1 MELLAEQKRCLD
13 CLVSSIEQLGG
24 RVDIPKLEQ
33 IAELIIQTMRGP
45 WRYFHTSEHIFEVG
59 GSVDPIEVLAALFH
73 DLVYVQVD
81 HGVSFNISSALC
93 PFVKEVRSQ
102 LVIRDETELPDDAMY
117 QLVIRDETELPDD
130 AMYQLVASVFGF
142 ISGKTLSPFGG
153 QNEFLSAVI
162 AAKSLEPFLPAS
174 TIAEI
179 TACIEATIPFRPVS
193 PSGLS
198 AIELLHERLVSA
210 NRDFNLAWSHA
221 EIVEIVKR
229 AVRLANRDVENF
241 ASRNPSNFLDNTWN
255 LMPETNHELSNVNSY
270 TVAGYRRSLQKMEGF
285 LNFLKPELV
294 FQQFMQEPD
303 DETYANLIART
314 RKNIEVAKL
323 YLGVK
328 LITIAILE
336 ALSYRLGRDIPLST
350 MMGELRAPGFKTSVL
365 EDYLPNKQ
373 IAYPL
378 ETQLEKEVLNLLAIG
393 RNQESPY
400 DIKNSPVATFII
412 KSIGFSETE
421 NFLKKAQEFFAGHI
435 SSEEFLSYC
444 APDVIE
450 TISSGVMKL
459 FDSRKKAL
467 GKVKLVHQTVS

>member
-1 MELLAEQKRCLD
+1 MELFGEQKRCLD
-13 CLVSSIEQLGG
+13 GLVTSIEQLGG
-24 RVDIPKLEQ
+24 RVELPKLEQ

-59 GSVDPIEVLAALFH
+59 GSIDPIEVLAALFH

-81 HGVSFNISSALC
+81 QGVGFNISSAIC

-102 LVIRDETELPDDAMY
+102 LVIKGETELPDDA
-117 QLVIRDETELPDD
+117 I
-130 AMYQLVASVFGF
+130 YQLVAEVFGF
-142 ISGKTLSPFGG
+142 VPGQTLSPFAG

-162 AAKSLEPFLPAS
+162 AGKCLEPFLPAS
-174 TIAEI
+174 TIAQI
-179 TACIEATIPFRPVS
+179 AACIEATIPFRGVS

-198 AIELLHERLVSA
+198 AIELLHQRLISA
-210 NRDFNLAWSHA
+210 NRDFNFGWSDA
-221 EIVEIVKR
+221 ETAEIVKR

-241 ASRNPSNFLDNTWN
+241 ASPNSSNFLDNTWN

-270 TVAGYRRSLQKMEGF
+270 TVGGYRRSLQKMEGF

-294 FQQFMQEPD
+294 FQQFMSEPD
-303 DETYANLIART
+303 DATYESTIART
-314 RKNIEVAKL
+314 RKNIAVAKL

-350 MMGELRAPGFKTSVL
+350 MMGELRVPGFTTSAL
-365 EDYLPNKQ
+365 EDYLPDRP

-378 ETQLEKEVLNLLAIG
+378 ENQLQSEVLDLLAIG
-393 RNQESPY
+393 RNKESPY
-400 DIKNSPVATFII
+400 DIKNSPVSTFII
-412 KSIGFSETE
+412 KSIGFAETD
-421 NFLKKAQEFFAGHI
+421 NYLKKAKEFFTGQM
-435 SSEEFLSYC
+435 SSEDFLSEC
-444 APDVIE
+444 DSDVVE

-459 FDSRKKAL
+459 FDSRKTAL
-467 GKVKLVHQTVS
+467 GKVKLVHKAVS

>member
-45 WRYFHTSEHIFEVG
+45 WRSFHTSEHIFEVG

-81 HGVSFNISSALC
+81 EGVSFNISSALC

-117 QLVIRDETELPDD
+117 QLV
-130 AMYQLVASVFGF
+130 ASVFGF
-142 ISGKTLSPFGG
+142 IPGKTLSPFAGK
-153 QNEFLSAVI
+153 NEFLSAVI
-162 AAKSLEPFLPAS
+162 AAKSLERFLPAS

-198 AIELLHERLVSA
+198 AIELLHQRLVSV
-210 NRDFNLAWSHA
+210 NRDFNLGWSDA
-221 EIVEIVKR
+221 QTVEIVKR
-229 AVRLANRDVENF
+229 SVRLANRDVENF
-241 ASRNPSNFLDNTWN
+241 ASPNSSNFLDNTWN
-255 LMPETNHELSNVNSY
+255 LMPETNHELSKANLY

-285 LNFLKPELV
+285 LKFLKPELV
-294 FQQFMQEPD
+294 FQQFRQEPD

-323 YLGVK
+323 YLGIK

-350 MMGELRAPGFKTSVL
+350 MMGELRTSGFKTEVL
-365 EDYLPNKQ
+365 EDYLPNRQ
-373 IAYPL
+373 SAYPL
-378 ETQLEKEVLNLLAIG
+378 ESQLQREVLDLLEIG

-400 DIKNSPVATFII
+400 DIKNSPVSTFII
-412 KSIGFSETE
+412 KSIGFAETE
-421 NFLKKAQEFFAGHI
+421 NLLKKAQDFFADHI

-444 APDVIE
+444 SPDVIE

-459 FDSRKKAL
+459 FDSRKRAL

>member
-1 MELLAEQKRCLD
+1 MELFVEQKRCLD

-81 HGVSFNISSALC
+81 QGVSFNISSALS

-102 LVIRDETELPDDAMY
+102 LVIRDETELPDD
-117 QLVIRDETELPDD
+117 P
-130 AMYQLVASVFGF
+130 MYQLVASVFGF
-142 ISGKTLSPFGG
+142 IPGKALSPFGG
-153 QNEFLSAVI
+153 QNEFLSGVI
-162 AAKSLEPFLPAS
+162 AGKSLEAFLPAS

-179 TACIEATIPFRPVS
+179 VACIEATIPFRPVS
-193 PSGLS
+193 PRGLS
-198 AIELLHERLVSA
+198 AIELLHQRLVSA
-210 NRDFNLAWSHA
+210 NRDFNLGWSDA
-221 EIVEIVKR
+221 KTIEIVKR

-241 ASRNPSNFLDNTWN
+241 ASPNSSNFLDNTWN

-270 TVAGYRRSLQKMEGF
+270 TVGGYRRSLQKMEGF

-303 DETYANLIART
+303 DETYASLIART
-314 RKNIEVAKL
+314 RKNIAVAKL
-323 YLGVK
+323 YLGIK

-350 MMGELRAPGFKTSVL
+350 MMGELRAPGFQTSVL

-373 IAYPL
+373 IVYPL
-378 ETQLEKEVLNLLAIG
+378 ESQLQREVLDLLEIG

-400 DIKNSPVATFII
+400 DIKNSPVSTFII
-412 KSIGFSETE
+412 KSIGFAETE
-421 NFLKKAQEFFAGHI
+421 NFLKRSHEFFAGHL

-444 APDVIE
+444 APDVID
-450 TISSGVMKL
+450 TITSGVMKL
-459 FDSRKKAL
+459 FDSRKRAL
-467 GKVKLVHQTVS
+467 GKVKLAHPTLS

>member
-81 HGVSFNISSALC
+81 QGVSFNISSALC

-117 QLVIRDETELPDD
+117 H
-130 AMYQLVASVFGF
+130 LVASVFGF
-142 ISGKTLSPFGG
+142 IPGKTLSPFAG

-198 AIELLHERLVSA
+198 AIELLHERLVSI
-210 NRDFNLAWSHA
+210 NRDFNFGWSNGQT
-221 EIVEIVKR
+221 VEIVKR

-241 ASRNPSNFLDNTWN
+241 ASRNSSNFLDNTWN
-255 LMPETNHELSNVNSY
+255 LMPETNHELTNVNSY

-294 FQQFMQEPD
+294 FQQFRQEPD

-350 MMGELRAPGFKTSVL
+350 MMGELRTPGFKTSVL
-365 EDYLPNKQ
+365 EDYLPNRQ
-373 IAYPL
+373 SAYPL
-378 ETQLEKEVLNLLAIG
+378 DSQLQREVLDLLEIG
-393 RNQESPY
+393 RNQESRY
-400 DIKNSPVATFII
+400 DIKNSPVSTFII
-412 KSIGFSETE
+412 KSIGFAETE
-421 NFLKKAQEFFAGHI
+421 NFLKKAQEFFADPT
-435 SSEEFLSYC
+435 SSEEFLSCC

-459 FDSRKKAL
+459 FDSRKTAL

>member
-1 MELLAEQKRCLD
+1 MELFGEQKRCLD
-13 CLVSSIEQLGG
+13 CLVASIEQLGG
-24 RVDIPKLEQ
+24 KVEIAKLEQ

-81 HGVSFNISSALC
+81 QGVGFNISSAIC

-102 LVIRDETELPDDAMY
+102 LVIKDETEIAH
-117 QLVIRDETELPDD
+117 D
-130 AMYQLVASVFGF
+130 AMYQLVAAVFGF
-142 ISGKTLSPFGG
+142 VPGKTLSPFAG

-162 AAKSLEPFLPAS
+162 AGKCLEPFLPAS

-179 TACIEATIPFRPVS
+179 TACIEATIPFRGVS
-193 PSGLS
+193 ASGLS
-198 AIELLHERLVSA
+198 AIELLHQRLVTA
-210 NRDFNLAWSHA
+210 NRDFNFGWSDSQ
-221 EIVEIVKR
+221 IIEIVKR
-229 AVRLANRDVENF
+229 SVRLANRDVENF
-241 ASRNPSNFLDNTWN
+241 ASPNSSNFLDNTWN

-270 TVAGYRRSLQKMEGF
+270 TVGGYRKSLQKMEGF

-294 FQQFMQEPD
+294 FQQFMQEPED
-303 DETYANLIART
+303 KTYTNLIAIT
-314 RKNIEVAKL
+314 RHNIAVAKL

-350 MMGELRAPGFKTSVL
+350 MMGELRVPGFKTSVL
-365 EDYLPNKQ
+365 EDYLPDIK

-378 ETQLEKEVLNLLAIG
+378 DSQLQREVLDLLEIG

-400 DIKNSPVATFII
+400 DIKNSPVSTFII
-412 KSIGFSETE
+412 KSIGFAETE
-421 NFLKKAQEFFAGHI
+421 NFLKKAKEFFAGDI
-435 SSEEFLSYC
+435 SSEEFLSDC
-444 APDVIE
+444 NPDVVE

-459 FDSRKKAL
+459 FDSRKTAL
-467 GKVKLVHQTVS
+467 GKVKLVHQVLS

>member
-1 MELLAEQKRCLD
+1 MELFGEQKRCLD
-13 CLVSSIEQLGG
+13 GLVVSIEQLGG

-81 HGVSFNISSALC
+81 QGVSFNISSALC

-102 LVIRDETELPDDAMY
+102 LVIRDETELPN
-117 QLVIRDETELPDD
+117 D

-142 ISGKTLSPFGG
+142 APSKILSPFAG

-162 AAKSLEPFLPAS
+162 AGKSLEPFLPAS
-174 TIAEI
+174 AIAEI
-179 TACIEATIPFRPVS
+179 AACIEATIPFRPVA

-198 AIELLHERLVSA
+198 AIELLHQRLVSI
-210 NRDFNLAWSHA
+210 NRDFDFGWTDAQTA
-221 EIVEIVKR
+221 EIVKR
-229 AVRLANRDVENF
+229 SVRLANRDVENF
-241 ASRNPSNFLDNTWN
+241 ASLNSSNFLDNTWN

-303 DETYANLIART
+303 DETYANMIAQT
-314 RKNIEVAKL
+314 RKNIAVAKL
-323 YLGVK
+323 YLGIK

-365 EDYLPNKQ
+365 EDYLPSRQ

-378 ETQLEKEVLNLLAIG
+378 ENQLQKEVLDLLAIG

-421 NFLKKAQEFFAGHI
+421 NFLKKAQEFFAGHL

-459 FDSRKKAL
+459 FDSRKTAL
-467 GKVKLVHQTVS
+467 GKAKLAHQTVS

>member
-81 HGVSFNISSALC
+81 QGVSFNISSALC

-102 LVIRDETELPDDAMY
+102 LVIRDETELP
-117 QLVIRDETELPDD
+117 ED

-142 ISGKTLSPFGG
+142 IPGKTLSPFAG

-198 AIELLHERLVSA
+198 AIELLYQRLANA
-210 NRDFNLAWSHA
+210 NRDFNLGWSHA

-241 ASRNPSNFLDNTWN
+241 ASPNSSNFLDNTWN

-350 MMGELRAPGFKTSVL
+350 MMGELRTPGFKTSVL
-365 EDYLPNKQ
+365 EDYLPNRQ
-373 IAYPL
+373 SAYPL
-378 ETQLEKEVLNLLAIG
+378 ESQLQREVLDLLEIG
-393 RNQESPY
+393 RNQESRY
-400 DIKNSPVATFII
+400 DIKNSPVSTFII
-412 KSIGFSETE
+412 KSIGFAETE
-421 NFLKKAQEFFAGHI
+421 NFLKKAQEFFADPT

-459 FDSRKKAL
+459 FDSRKTAL

>member
-1 MELLAEQKRCLD
+1 MELFAEQKRCLD

-81 HGVSFNISSALC
+81 QGVSFNISSALC

-117 QLVIRDETELPDD
+117 QLV
-130 AMYQLVASVFGF
+130 ASVFGF
-142 ISGKTLSPFGG
+142 IPGKTLSPFAG

-179 TACIEATIPFRPVS
+179 AACIEATIPFRPVA

-198 AIELLHERLVSA
+198 AIELLHQRLVSI
-210 NRDFNLAWSHA
+210 NRDFSMGWSHA

-241 ASRNPSNFLDNTWN
+241 ASPNSSNFLDNTWN
-255 LMPETNHELSNVNSY
+255 LMPETNHELTNVNSY

-303 DETYANLIART
+303 DKTYANLIART

-350 MMGELRAPGFKTSVL
+350 MMGELRTPGFKTSVL
-365 EDYLPNKQ
+365 EDYLPNRQ
-373 IAYPL
+373 SAYPL
-378 ETQLEKEVLNLLAIG
+378 DSQLQREVLDLLEIG
-393 RNQESPY
+393 RNQESRY
-400 DIKNSPVATFII
+400 DIKNSPVSTFII
-412 KSIGFSETE
+412 KSIGFAETE

-459 FDSRKKAL
+459 FESRKKAL

>member
-1 MELLAEQKRCLD
+1 MELFAEQKRCLD

-24 RVDIPKLEQ
+24 QVDIPKLEQ

-81 HGVSFNISSALC
+81 QGVSFNISSALC

-102 LVIRDETELPDDAMY
+102 LVIRNETELPDDAMY
-117 QLVIRDETELPDD
+117 H
-130 AMYQLVASVFGF
+130 LVASVFGF
-142 ISGKTLSPFGG
+142 IPGKTLSPFGG

-179 TACIEATIPFRPVS
+179 AACIEATIPFRPVS

-198 AIELLHERLVSA
+198 AIELLHQRLVSA
-210 NRDFNLAWSHA
+210 NRDFNLGWSDA
-221 EIVEIVKR
+221 QIVEIVKR

-241 ASRNPSNFLDNTWN
+241 ASPNSSNFLDNTWN
-255 LMPETNHELSNVNSY
+255 LMPETNHELTNVNSY

-303 DETYANLIART
+303 DATYANLIART

-350 MMGELRAPGFKTSVL
+350 MMGELRTPGFKTSVL
-365 EDYLPNKQ
+365 EDYLPNRQ
-373 IAYPL
+373 SAYPL
-378 ETQLEKEVLNLLAIG
+378 DSQLQREVLDLLEIG
-393 RNQESPY
+393 RNQESRY
-400 DIKNSPVATFII
+400 DIKNSPVSTFII
-412 KSIGFSETE
+412 KSIGFAETE
-421 NFLKKAQEFFAGHI
+421 NFLKKAQEFFADPT

-450 TISSGVMKL
+450 TITSGVMKL
-459 FDSRKKAL
+459 FDSRKTAL

>member
-1 MELLAEQKRCLD
+1 MELLGEQKRCLD
-13 CLVSSIEQLGG
+13 GLVSSIEQLGG
-24 RVDIPKLEQ
+24 RVDIAKLEQ

-81 HGVSFNISSALC
+81 QGVSFNISSALC

-117 QLVIRDETELPDD
+117 H
-130 AMYQLVASVFGF
+130 LVASVFGF
-142 ISGKTLSPFGG
+142 IPGKALSPFGG

-162 AAKSLEPFLPAS
+162 AGKCLEPFLPAS

-179 TACIEATIPFRPVS
+179 AACIEATIPFRQLS

-198 AIELLHERLVSA
+198 AIELLHQRLVSA
-210 NRDFNLAWSHA
+210 NRDFNLGWSDA
-221 EIVEIVKR
+221 QTVEIVKR
-229 AVRLANRDVENF
+229 SVRLANRDVENF
-241 ASRNPSNFLDNTWN
+241 ASPNSSNFLDNTWN
-255 LMPETNHELSNVNSY
+255 LMPETNHELTNANLY

-285 LNFLKPELV
+285 LKFLKPELV

-303 DETYANLIART
+303 DATYANLIART

-323 YLGVK
+323 YLGIK

-350 MMGELRAPGFKTSVL
+350 MMGELRAPGSKTAVL
-365 EDYLPNKQ
+365 EDYLPKKQ
-373 IAYPL
+373 SAYPL
-378 ETQLEKEVLNLLAIG
+378 ETQLEREVLNLLAIG

-412 KSIGFSETE
+412 KSIGFAETE
-421 NFLKKAQEFFAGHI
+421 NFLKKAQDFFAGHI

-444 APDVIE
+444 SPDVID

-459 FDSRKKAL
+459 FDSRKMAL
-467 GKVKLVHQTVS
+467 GKVKLAHPTLS

>member
-1 MELLAEQKRCLD
+1 MELFGEQKRCLD

-24 RVDIPKLEQ
+24 RVEIAKLEQ

-81 HGVSFNISSALC
+81 QGVGFNISSALC

-102 LVIRDETELPDDAMY
+102 LVIRDEAELPK
-117 QLVIRDETELPDD
+117 D

-142 ISGKTLSPFGG
+142 VPGQILSPFAG
-153 QNEFLSAVI
+153 QNEFLSAII
-162 AAKSLEPFLPAS
+162 AGKSLEPFLPAS
-174 TIAEI
+174 TIAQI
-179 TACIEATIPFRPVS
+179 AACIEATIPFRVVS
-193 PSGLS
+193 ASGLR
-198 AIELLHERLVSA
+198 AIELLHQRLVSV
-210 NRDFNLAWSHA
+210 NRDFNLGWSDA
-221 EIVEIVKR
+221 ETAEIVKR
-229 AVRLANRDVENF
+229 SVRLANRDVENF
-241 ASRNPSNFLDNTWN
+241 ASPNSSNFLDNTWN

-270 TVAGYRRSLQKMEGF
+270 TVGGYRRSLQKMEGF

-294 FQQFMQEPD
+294 FQHFMQEPD
-303 DETYANLIART
+303 DETYTNLIATT
-314 RKNIEVAKL
+314 RHNIAVAKL

-336 ALSYRLGRDIPLST
+336 ALAHRLGRDIPLST
-350 MMGELRAPGFKTSVL
+350 MMGELRVPGFKTSVL
-365 EDYLPNKQ
+365 EDYLPDKK

-378 ETQLEKEVLNLLAIG
+378 DSQLQKEVLDLLEIG

-400 DIKNSPVATFII
+400 DIKNSPVSTFII
-412 KSIGFSETE
+412 KSIGFAETE
-421 NFLKKAQEFFAGHI
+421 KFLDKAKEFFAGHLA
-435 SSEEFLSYC
+435 SEDFLSYC
-444 APDVIE
+444 DPDVVE

-459 FDSRKKAL
+459 FESRKTAL
-467 GKVKLVHQTVS
+467 GKVKLAHNVLS

>member
-1 MELLAEQKRCLD
+1 MELFVEQKRCLD

-24 RVDIPKLEQ
+24 RVDLPKLEQ

-81 HGVSFNISSALC
+81 QGVSFNISSALS

-102 LVIRDETELPDDAMY
+102 LVIRDETELP
-117 QLVIRDETELPDD
+117 ED

-142 ISGKTLSPFGG
+142 IPGKALSPFGG
-153 QNEFLSAVI
+153 QNEFLSGVI
-162 AAKSLEPFLPAS
+162 AAKCLEDFLPAS

-179 TACIEATIPFRPVS
+179 VACIEATIPFRPVS
-193 PSGLS
+193 PRGLS
-198 AIELLHERLVSA
+198 AIELLHQRLVSA
-210 NRDFNLAWSHA
+210 NRDFNLGWSDDQT
-221 EIVEIVKR
+221 IEIVKR
-229 AVRLANRDVENF
+229 SVRLANRDVENF
-241 ASRNPSNFLDNTWN
+241 ASPNSSNFLDNTWN
-255 LMPETNHELSNVNSY
+255 LMPETNHELTNVNSY
-270 TVAGYRRSLQKMEGF
+270 TVGGYRRSLQKMEGF

-303 DETYANLIART
+303 DETYASLIART
-314 RKNIEVAKL
+314 RKNITVAKL

-328 LITIAILE
+328 LITIALLE

-350 MMGELRAPGFKTSVL
+350 MMGELRAPGFQTSVL
-365 EDYLPNKQ
+365 EDYLPNRQ
-373 IAYPL
+373 IAYAL
-378 ETQLEKEVLNLLAIG
+378 ENQLQREVLDLLEIG

-400 DIKNSPVATFII
+400 DIKNSPVSTFII
-412 KSIGFSETE
+412 KSIGFAETE
-421 NFLKKAQEFFAGHI
+421 KFLKKAHEFFAGDI

-444 APDVIE
+444 APDVID
-450 TISSGVMKL
+450 TITSGVMKL
-459 FDSRKKAL
+459 FDSRKRAL
-467 GKVKLVHQTVS
+467 GKVKLAHPTLS

>member
-1 MELLAEQKRCLD
+1 MELFGEQKRCLD

-24 RVDIPKLEQ
+24 RVDIAKLEQ

-59 GSVDPIEVLAALFH
+59 GSIDPIEVLAALFH

-81 HGVSFNISSALC
+81 QGVSFNISSALC

-102 LVIRDETELPDDAMY
+102 LVIRDETELPN
-117 QLVIRDETELPDD
+117 D

-142 ISGKTLSPFGG
+142 TPGKILSPFAG

-162 AAKSLEPFLPAS
+162 AGKSLEPFLSGSA
-174 TIAEI
+174 IAQI
-179 TACIEATIPFRPVS
+179 ATCIEATIPFRPVA

-198 AIELLHERLVSA
+198 AIELLHQRLISV
-210 NRDFNLAWSHA
+210 NRDFNFGWSDA
-221 EIVEIVKR
+221 QTAEIVKR
-229 AVRLANRDVENF
+229 SVRLANRDVENF
-241 ASRNPSNFLDNTWN
+241 ASPNSSNFLDNTWN

-270 TVAGYRRSLQKMEGF
+270 TVGGYRRSLQKMEGF

-303 DETYANLIART
+303 DATYANMIYQT
-314 RKNIEVAKL
+314 RKNIAVAKL
-323 YLGVK
+323 YLGIK

-350 MMGELRAPGFKTSVL
+350 MMGELRVPGFKTSVL
-365 EDYLPNKQ
+365 EDYLPNTQ

-378 ETQLEKEVLNLLAIG
+378 ESQLEKEVLDLLAIG

-412 KSIGFSETE
+412 KSIGFAETE

-444 APDVIE
+444 APDVID

-459 FDSRKKAL
+459 FDSRKTVL
-467 GKVKLVHQTVS
+467 GKVKLAHQTVS

>member
-1 MELLAEQKRCLD
+1 MELFAEQKRCLD

-33 IAELIIQTMRGP
+33 IAELIIQAMRGP
-45 WRYFHTSEHIFEVG
+45 WRSFHTSEHIFEVG

-81 HGVSFNISSALC
+81 QGVSFNISSALC

-117 QLVIRDETELPDD
+117 QLV
-130 AMYQLVASVFGF
+130 ASVFGF
-142 ISGKTLSPFGG
+142 IPGKTLSPFGG

-162 AAKSLEPFLPAS
+162 AAKSLEPFLPPS

-179 TACIEATIPFRPVS
+179 TACIEATIPFRPVA

-198 AIELLHERLVSA
+198 AIELLHQRLITI
-210 NRDFNLAWSHA
+210 NRDFHLGWSHA

-229 AVRLANRDVENF
+229 SVRLANRDVENF
-241 ASRNPSNFLDNTWN
+241 ASPNSSNFLDNTWN
-255 LMPETNHELSNVNSY
+255 LMPETNHELTNVNSY
-270 TVAGYRRSLQKMEGF
+270 TVAGYRKSLQKMEGF
-285 LNFLKPELV
+285 LNCLKPELV

-378 ETQLEKEVLNLLAIG
+378 ESQLQREVLDLLEIG
-393 RNQESPY
+393 RNQESRY
-400 DIKNSPVATFII
+400 DIKNSPVSTFII
-412 KSIGFSETE
+412 KSIGFAETE
-421 NFLKKAQEFFAGHI
+421 NFLKKAQDFFAGHI

-444 APDVIE
+444 SPDVIE

-459 FDSRKKAL
+459 FDSRKTAL

>member
-1 MELLAEQKRCLD
+1 MELLGEQKRCLD
-13 CLVSSIEQLGG
+13 GLASSIEQLGG
-24 RVDIPKLEQ
+24 RVDIGKLEQ

-81 HGVSFNISSALC
+81 QGVSFNISSALS

-102 LVIRDETELPDDAMY
+102 LVIRDETELPNDAMY
-117 QLVIRDETELPDD
+117 H
-130 AMYQLVASVFGF
+130 LVASVFGF
-142 ISGKTLSPFGG
+142 MPGKALSPFAG

-162 AAKSLEPFLPAS
+162 AAKCLEPFLPAS

-179 TACIEATIPFRPVS
+179 AACIEATIPFRPLS
-193 PSGLS
+193 PRGLS
-198 AIELLHERLVSA
+198 AIELLHQRLVSG
-210 NRDFNLAWSHA
+210 NRDFKLGWSDA
-221 EIVEIVKR
+221 QTVEIVKR

-241 ASRNPSNFLDNTWN
+241 ASLNSSNFLDNTWN
-255 LMPETNHELSNVNSY
+255 LMPETNHELTNVNSY
-270 TVAGYRRSLQKMEGF
+270 TVGGYRRSLQKMEGF

-303 DETYANLIART
+303 DATYANLIART

-323 YLGVK
+323 YLGIK

-336 ALSYRLGRDIPLST
+336 ALSYRLARDIPLST
-350 MMGELRAPGFKTSVL
+350 MMGELRAPGAKTAVL
-365 EDYLPNKQ
+365 EDYLPNQ
-373 IAYPL
+373 LIAYPL
-378 ETQLEKEVLNLLAIG
+378 ESQLEREVLNLLAIG

-412 KSIGFSETE
+412 KSIGFAETE
-421 NFLKKAQEFFAGHI
+421 NFLKKAQDFFAGHI

-444 APDVIE
+444 SPDVID

-459 FDSRKKAL
+459 FDSRKMAL
-467 GKVKLVHQTVS
+467 GQVKLARQTVS

>member
-1 MELLAEQKRCLD
+1 MELFGEQKRCLD
-13 CLVSSIEQLGG
+13 CLVTSIEQLGG
-24 RVDIPKLEQ
+24 RVELAKLEQ

-81 HGVSFNISSALC
+81 QGVGFNISSAIC

-102 LVIRDETELPDDAMY
+102 LVIKDQTELPND
-117 QLVIRDETELPDD
+117 T
-130 AMYQLVASVFGF
+130 MYQLVAAVFGF
-142 ISGKTLSPFGG
+142 VPGKILSPFAG

-162 AAKSLEPFLPAS
+162 ASKCLEPFLPAS
-174 TIAEI
+174 QIAQI
-179 TACIEATIPFRPVS
+179 AACIEATIPFRAVS

-198 AIELLHERLVSA
+198 AIELLHQRLIGV
-210 NRDFNLAWSHA
+210 NRDFNLEWSDT
-221 EIVEIVKR
+221 ETREIVKR
-229 AVRLANRDVENF
+229 SVRLANRDVENF
-241 ASRNPSNFLDNTWN
+241 ASPNSSNFLDNTWN

-303 DETYANLIART
+303 DETYAHMVART
-314 RKNIEVAKL
+314 RHNIAVAKL

-350 MMGELRAPGFKTSVL
+350 MMGELRVPGFKTSVL
-365 EDYLPNKQ
+365 EDYLPDRQ

-378 ETQLEKEVLNLLAIG
+378 DSQLQREVLDLLEIG

-400 DIKNSPVATFII
+400 DIKNSPVSTFII
-412 KSIGFSETE
+412 KCIGFAETE
-421 NFLKKAQEFFAGHI
+421 NFLKKAKEFFAGDI
-435 SSEEFLSYC
+435 SSEDFLSDC
-444 APDVIE
+444 DPEVIE

-459 FDSRKKAL
+459 FESRKAAL
-467 GKVKLVHQTVS
+467 GKVKLTHHMLS

>member
-1 MELLAEQKRCLD
+1 MELFGEQKRCLD

-24 RVDIPKLEQ
+24 RVEIAKLEQ

-81 HGVSFNISSALC
+81 QGVGFNISSAIC

-117 QLVIRDETELPDD
+117 QLV
-130 AMYQLVASVFGF
+130 ASVFGF
-142 ISGKTLSPFGG
+142 IPGKTLSPFAG

-179 TACIEATIPFRPVS
+179 ATCIEATIPFRPVS

-198 AIELLHERLVSA
+198 AIELLHQRLVNV
-210 NRDFNLAWSHA
+210 NRDFDFGWNDA
-221 EIVEIVKR
+221 ETVEIVKR
-229 AVRLANRDVENF
+229 SVRLANRDVENF
-241 ASRNPSNFLDNTWN
+241 ASPNSSNFLDNTWN

-270 TVAGYRRSLQKMEGF
+270 TVGGYRKSLQKMEGF

-294 FQQFMQEPD
+294 FQQFKQEPD
-303 DETYANLIART
+303 DQTYANMIAQT
-314 RKNIEVAKL
+314 RKNIAVAKL

-365 EDYLPNKQ
+365 EDYLPNRQ

-378 ETQLEKEVLNLLAIG
+378 ESQLQKEVLDLLAIG

-412 KSIGFSETE
+412 KSIGFAETE

-450 TISSGVMKL
+450 TIASGVMKL
-459 FDSRKKAL
+459 FDSRKMAL
-467 GKVKLVHQTVS
+467 GKVKLAHQTVS

>member
-81 HGVSFNISSALC
+81 QGVSFNISSALC

-117 QLVIRDETELPDD
+117 QLV
-130 AMYQLVASVFGF
+130 ASVFGF
-142 ISGKTLSPFGG
+142 IPGKTLSPFGG

-162 AAKSLEPFLPAS
+162 AAKSLEPFLPVS

-198 AIELLHERLVSA
+198 AIELLHQRLITI
-210 NRDFNLAWSHA
+210 NRDFHLGWSHA

-229 AVRLANRDVENF
+229 SVRLANRDVENF
-241 ASRNPSNFLDNTWN
+241 ASPNSSNFLDNTWN
-255 LMPETNHELSNVNSY
+255 LMPETNHELTNVNSY
-270 TVAGYRRSLQKMEGF
+270 TVAGYRKSLQKMEGF
-285 LNFLKPELV
+285 LNCLKPELV

-365 EDYLPNKQ
+365 EDYLPNRQ

-378 ETQLEKEVLNLLAIG
+378 ESQLQREVLDLLEIG
-393 RNQESPY
+393 RNQESRY
-400 DIKNSPVATFII
+400 DIKNSPVSTFII
-412 KSIGFSETE
+412 KSIGFAETE
-421 NFLKKAQEFFAGHI
+421 NFLKKAQDFFAGHI
-435 SSEEFLSYC
+435 SSEEFLSYSS
-444 APDVIE
+444 PDVIE

-459 FDSRKKAL
+459 FDSRKTAL

>member
-1 MELLAEQKRCLD
+1 MELFAEQKRCLD

-81 HGVSFNISSALC
+81 QGVSFNISSALC

-102 LVIRDETELPDDAMY
+102 LVIRE
-117 QLVIRDETELPDD
+117 ETELPDD

-142 ISGKTLSPFGG
+142 IPGKTLSPFGG

-179 TACIEATIPFRPVS
+179 ATCIEATIPFRPLS

-198 AIELLHERLVSA
+198 AIELLYQRLVSI
-210 NRDFNLAWSHA
+210 NRDFNLGWSDTQT
-221 EIVEIVKR
+221 VEIVKR

-241 ASRNPSNFLDNTWN
+241 ASPNSSNFLDNTWN
-255 LMPETNHELSNVNSY
+255 LMPETNHELTNVNSY

-303 DETYANLIART
+303 DATYANLIART
-314 RKNIEVAKL
+314 RKNIAVAKL
-323 YLGVK
+323 YLGIK

-350 MMGELRAPGFKTSVL
+350 MMGELRTPGFKTSVL

-373 IAYPL
+373 SAYPL

-412 KSIGFSETE
+412 KSIGFAETA
-421 NFLKKAQEFFAGHI
+421 NFLNKAQEFFAGHI
-435 SSEEFLSYC
+435 TSEEFLSYC

-459 FDSRKKAL
+459 FDSRKTAL
-467 GKVKLVHQTVS
+467 GKVKFVHQTVS

>member
-1 MELLAEQKRCLD
+1 MELFGEQKRCLD
-13 CLVSSIEQLGG
+13 CLVTSIDQLGG
-24 RVDIPKLEQ
+24 RVEIAKLEQ

-81 HGVSFNISSALC
+81 QGVGFNISSAIC

-102 LVIRDETELPDDAMY
+102 LVIKHETEIAY
-117 QLVIRDETELPDD
+117 D
-130 AMYQLVASVFGF
+130 AMYQLVATVFGF
-142 ISGKTLSPFGG
+142 IPGQTLSPFAG

-162 AAKSLEPFLPAS
+162 AGKCLEPFLSAS
-174 TIAEI
+174 TIAQI
-179 TACIEATIPFRPVS
+179 AACIEATIPFRGLS
-193 PSGLS
+193 ASGLS
-198 AIELLHERLVSA
+198 ASELLHQRLVNA
-210 NRDFNLAWSHA
+210 NRDFNFGWSDT
-221 EIVEIVKR
+221 ETVEIVKR
-229 AVRLANRDVENF
+229 SVRLANRDVENF
-241 ASRNPSNFLDNTWN
+241 ASPNSSNFLDNTWN

-270 TVAGYRRSLQKMEGF
+270 TVGGYRKSLQKMEGF
-285 LNFLKPELV
+285 LNFLKPEQV
-294 FQQFMQEPD
+294 FQQFMQEPED
-303 DETYANLIART
+303 ATYINMISRT
-314 RKNIEVAKL
+314 RHNIAVAKL

-350 MMGELRAPGFKTSVL
+350 MMGELRVPGFKTSVL
-365 EDYLPNKQ
+365 EDYLPDQQ

-378 ETQLEKEVLNLLAIG
+378 DSQLQREVLDLLEIG

-400 DIKNSPVATFII
+400 DIKNSPVSTFII
-412 KSIGFSETE
+412 KSIGFAETE
-421 NFLKKAQEFFAGHI
+421 QFLKKAKEFFADHI

-444 APDVIE
+444 DPDVVE

-459 FDSRKKAL
+459 FDSRKAAF
-467 GKVKLVHQTVS
+467 GKVKLVHQVLS

>member
-1 MELLAEQKRCLD
+1 MELLGEQKRCLD
-13 CLVSSIEQLGG
+13 GLVSSIEQLGG
-24 RVDIPKLEQ
+24 RVDIAKLEQ

-81 HGVSFNISSALC
+81 QGVSFNISSALC

-102 LVIRDETELPDDAMY
+102 LVIRDQTELPDDAMY
-117 QLVIRDETELPDD
+117 H
-130 AMYQLVASVFGF
+130 LVASVFGF
-142 ISGKTLSPFGG
+142 IPGKALSPFGG

-162 AAKSLEPFLPAS
+162 AGKCLEPFLPAS

-179 TACIEATIPFRPVS
+179 AACIEATIPFRPLS

-198 AIELLHERLVSA
+198 AIELLHQRLVSA
-210 NRDFNLAWSHA
+210 NRDFNLAWSDA
-221 EIVEIVKR
+221 QTVEIVKR
-229 AVRLANRDVENF
+229 SVRLANRDVENF
-241 ASRNPSNFLDNTWN
+241 ASPNSSNFLDNTWN
-255 LMPETNHELSNVNSY
+255 LMPETNHELTNANLY

-285 LNFLKPELV
+285 LKFLKPELV

-303 DETYANLIART
+303 DATYANLIART

-323 YLGVK
+323 YLGIK

-350 MMGELRAPGFKTSVL
+350 MMGELRAPGSKTAVL
-365 EDYLPNKQ
+365 EDYLPKKQ
-373 IAYPL
+373 SAYPL
-378 ETQLEKEVLNLLAIG
+378 ESQLEREVLNLLAIG

-412 KSIGFSETE
+412 KSIGFAETE
-421 NFLKKAQEFFAGHI
+421 NFLKKAQDFFAGHI

-444 APDVIE
+444 SPDVID

-459 FDSRKKAL
+459 FDSRKMAL
-467 GKVKLVHQTVS
+467 GKVKLAHPTLS

>member
-1 MELLAEQKRCLD
+1 MELFGEQKRCLD
-13 CLVSSIEQLGG
+13 GLVMSIDQLGG
-24 RVDIPKLEQ
+24 RVEIAKLEQ

-81 HGVSFNISSALC
+81 QGVGFNISSAIC

-102 LVIRDETELPDDAMY
+102 LVIKDETEIAH
-117 QLVIRDETELPDD
+117 D
-130 AMYQLVASVFGF
+130 AMYQLVATVFGF
-142 ISGKTLSPFGG
+142 MPGQTLSPFAG

-162 AAKSLEPFLPAS
+162 AGKCLEPFLPAS
-174 TIAEI
+174 TIAQI
-179 TACIEATIPFRPVS
+179 AACIEATIPFRGLS
-193 PSGLS
+193 ISGLS
-198 AIELLHERLVSA
+198 ASELLHQRLVNA
-210 NRDFNLAWSHA
+210 NRDFNLGWSDT
-221 EIVEIVKR
+221 ETVENVKR
-229 AVRLANRDVENF
+229 SVRLANRDVENF
-241 ASRNPSNFLDNTWN
+241 ASPNSSNFLDNTWN

-270 TVAGYRRSLQKMEGF
+270 TVGGYRKSLQKMEGF

-303 DETYANLIART
+303 DATYTNMIART
-314 RKNIEVAKL
+314 RHNIAVAKL

-350 MMGELRAPGFKTSVL
+350 MMGELRVPGFKTSVL
-365 EDYLPNKQ
+365 EDYLPDQQ

-378 ETQLEKEVLNLLAIG
+378 DSQLQREVLDLLEIG

-400 DIKNSPVATFII
+400 DIKNSPVSTFII
-412 KSIGFSETE
+412 KSIGFAETE
-421 NFLKKAQEFFAGHI
+421 QFLKKAKDFFAGDI
-435 SSEEFLSYC
+435 PSEEFLSDCDPY
-444 APDVIE
+444 VVE

-459 FDSRKKAL
+459 FDSRKTAL
-467 GKVKLVHQTVS
+467 GKVKLAHKVHS

>member
-1 MELLAEQKRCLD
+1 MELFGEQKRCLD
-13 CLVSSIEQLGG
+13 CLVTSIEQLGG
-24 RVDIPKLEQ
+24 RVEIAKLEQ

-81 HGVSFNISSALC
+81 QGVGFNISSAIC

-102 LVIRDETELPDDAMY
+102 LVIKDETEIAH
-117 QLVIRDETELPDD
+117 D
-130 AMYQLVASVFGF
+130 AMYQLVATVFGF
-142 ISGKTLSPFGG
+142 MPGQTLSPFAG

-162 AAKSLEPFLPAS
+162 AGKCLEPFLSAS
-174 TIAEI
+174 TIAQI
-179 TACIEATIPFRPVS
+179 AACIESTIPFRGLSV
-193 PSGLS
+193 SGLS
-198 AIELLHERLVSA
+198 ASELLHQRLVTA
-210 NRDFNLAWSHA
+210 NRGLNLGWNDA
-221 EIVEIVKR
+221 ETIEIVKR

-241 ASRNPSNFLDNTWN
+241 ASPNSSNFLDNTWN

-270 TVAGYRRSLQKMEGF
+270 TVGGYRKSLQKMEGF

-303 DETYANLIART
+303 DATYTNMIART
-314 RKNIEVAKL
+314 RHNIAVAKL

-350 MMGELRAPGFKTSVL
+350 MMGELRVPGFKTSVL
-365 EDYLPNKQ
+365 EDYLPEKQ

-378 ETQLEKEVLNLLAIG
+378 DSQLQREVLDLLEIG

-400 DIKNSPVATFII
+400 DIKNSPVSTFII
-412 KSIGFSETE
+412 KSIGFAETE
-421 NFLKKAQEFFAGHI
+421 NFLKKAKEFFAGDM
-435 SSEEFLSYC
+435 SSEEFLSDC
-444 APDVIE
+444 DPDVVE

-459 FDSRKKAL
+459 FDSRKTAL
-467 GKVKLVHQTVS
+467 GKVKLAHKVLS

>member
-1 MELLAEQKRCLD
+1 MELLGEQKRCLD
-13 CLVSSIEQLGG
+13 GLVSSIEQLGG
-24 RVDIPKLEQ
+24 RVEIPMLEQ

-81 HGVSFNISSALC
+81 QGVSFNISSALS

-102 LVIRDETELPDDAMY
+102 LVIRDETELPDDA
-117 QLVIRDETELPDD
+117 I
-130 AMYQLVASVFGF
+130 YQLVASVFGF
-142 ISGKTLSPFGG
+142 IPGKTLSPFAG

-162 AAKSLEPFLPAS
+162 AAKCLEPFLPAS

-179 TACIEATIPFRPVS
+179 AACIEATIPFRPLS

-198 AIELLHERLVSA
+198 AIKLLHQRLVSA
-210 NRDFNLAWSHA
+210 NRDFNLGWSDA
-221 EIVEIVKR
+221 ETVEIVKR
-229 AVRLANRDVENF
+229 SVRLANRDVENF
-241 ASRNPSNFLDNTWN
+241 ASPNSSNFLDNTWN

-270 TVAGYRRSLQKMEGF
+270 TVGGYRRSLQKMEGF

-323 YLGVK
+323 YLGIK

-350 MMGELRAPGFKTSVL
+350 MMGELRTPGFKTSVL
-365 EDYLPNKQ
+365 EDYLPNRQ

-378 ETQLEKEVLNLLAIG
+378 ESQLQREVLNLLAIG

-421 NFLKKAQEFFAGHI
+421 NFLKKAQDFFAGHI

-444 APDVIE
+444 SPDVID

-459 FDSRKKAL
+459 FDSRKMAL
-467 GKVKLVHQTVS
+467 GKVKLAHPTLS

>member
-81 HGVSFNISSALC
+81 QGVSFNISSALC

-102 LVIRDETELPDDAMY
+102 LVIRDETELPNDAMY
-117 QLVIRDETELPDD
+117 H
-130 AMYQLVASVFGF
+130 LVASVFGF
-142 ISGKTLSPFGG
+142 IPGKTLSPFGG

-198 AIELLHERLVSA
+198 AIELLYQRLANA
-210 NRDFNLAWSHA
+210 NRDFNLGWSHA

-241 ASRNPSNFLDNTWN
+241 ASPNSSNFLDNTWN

-350 MMGELRAPGFKTSVL
+350 MMGELRTPGFKTSVL
-365 EDYLPNKQ
+365 EDYLPNRQ
-373 IAYPL
+373 SAYPL
-378 ETQLEKEVLNLLAIG
+378 ESQLQREVLDLLEIG
-393 RNQESPY
+393 RNQESRY
-400 DIKNSPVATFII
+400 DIKNSPVSTFII
-412 KSIGFSETE
+412 KSIGFAETE
-421 NFLKKAQEFFAGHI
+421 NFLKKAQEFFADPT

-459 FDSRKKAL
+459 FDSRKTAL

>member
-1 MELLAEQKRCLD
+1 MELFAEQKRCLD

-81 HGVSFNISSALC
+81 QGVSFNISSALC

-117 QLVIRDETELPDD
+117 QLV
-130 AMYQLVASVFGF
+130 ASVFGF
-142 ISGKTLSPFGG
+142 IPGKTLSPFAG

-162 AAKSLEPFLPAS
+162 AAKCLEPFLPAS

-179 TACIEATIPFRPVS
+179 TACIEATIPFRPLS

-198 AIELLHERLVSA
+198 AIELLYQRLVSA
-210 NRDFNLAWSHA
+210 NRDFNLGWSYA

-241 ASRNPSNFLDNTWN
+241 ASRNSSNFLDNTWN
-255 LMPETNHELSNVNSY
+255 LMPETNHELTNVNSY

-350 MMGELRAPGFKTSVL
+350 MMGELRTPGFKTSVL
-365 EDYLPNKQ
+365 EDYLPNRQ
-373 IAYPL
+373 SAYPL
-378 ETQLEKEVLNLLAIG
+378 DSQLQREVLDLLEIG
-393 RNQESPY
+393 RNQESRY
-400 DIKNSPVATFII
+400 DIKNSPVSTFII
-412 KSIGFSETE
+412 KSIGFAETE
-421 NFLKKAQEFFAGHI
+421 NFLKKAQEFFADPT

-459 FDSRKKAL
+459 FDSRKTAL
-467 GKVKLVHQTVS
+467 GKVKFVHQTVS

>member
-1 MELLAEQKRCLD
+1 MELLGEQKRCLD

-24 RVDIPKLEQ
+24 RVEIPMLEE

-81 HGVSFNISSALC
+81 QGVSFNISSALC

-102 LVIRDETELPDDAMY
+102 LVIRDETELPNDAMY
-117 QLVIRDETELPDD
+117 H
-130 AMYQLVASVFGF
+130 LVASVFGF
-142 ISGKTLSPFGG
+142 IPGKALSPFGG

-162 AAKSLEPFLPAS
+162 AAKCLEPFLPAS

-179 TACIEATIPFRPVS
+179 ASCIEATIPFRPLS

-198 AIELLHERLVSA
+198 AIELLYQRLVSA
-210 NRDFNLAWSHA
+210 NRDFKLGWSDA
-221 EIVEIVKR
+221 QTVEIVKR

-241 ASRNPSNFLDNTWN
+241 ASPKSSNFLDNTWN
-255 LMPETNHELSNVNSY
+255 LMPETNHELSQTNTY
-270 TVAGYRRSLQKMEGF
+270 TVVEYRRSLQKMEGF
-285 LNFLKPELV
+285 LKFLKPELV
-294 FQQFMQEPD
+294 FQQFRQEPD
-303 DETYANLIART
+303 DATYANLIART

-323 YLGVK
+323 YLAIK

-350 MMGELRAPGFKTSVL
+350 MMGELRAPGSKTAVL
-365 EDYLPNKQ
+365 EDYLPKQ
-373 IAYPL
+373 QSAYPL
-378 ETQLEKEVLNLLAIG
+378 ESQLEREVLNLLAIG
-393 RNQESPY
+393 RNQESRY

-412 KSIGFSETE
+412 KSIGFAETE
-421 NFLKKAQEFFAGHI
+421 NFLKKAQDFFADPN

-444 APDVIE
+444 SPDVID

-459 FDSRKKAL
+459 FDSRKMAL
-467 GKVKLVHQTVS
+467 GKVKLAHQTLS

>member
-13 CLVSSIEQLGG
+13 CLVSSIEQVGG
-24 RVDIPKLEQ
+24 RVDSPKLEQ
-33 IAELIIQTMRGP
+33 IAELIIQTIRGP

-81 HGVSFNISSALC
+81 QGVSFNISSALC

-117 QLVIRDETELPDD
+117 QLV
-130 AMYQLVASVFGF
+130 ASVFGF
-142 ISGKTLSPFGG
+142 IPGKTLSPFGG

-179 TACIEATIPFRPVS
+179 TACIEATIPFRPVA

-198 AIELLHERLVSA
+198 AIELLHQRLITI
-210 NRDFNLAWSHA
+210 NRDFNLGWSHA

-229 AVRLANRDVENF
+229 SVRLANRDVENF
-241 ASRNPSNFLDNTWN
+241 ASPNSSNFLDNTWN
-255 LMPETNHELSNVNSY
+255 LMPETNHELTNVNSY
-270 TVAGYRRSLQKMEGF
+270 TVAGYRKSLQKMEGF
-285 LNFLKPELV
+285 LNCLKPELV

-303 DETYANLIART
+303 DETYANLIVRT

-365 EDYLPNKQ
+365 EDYLPNRQ
-373 IAYPL
+373 IAYRL
-378 ETQLEKEVLNLLAIG
+378 ESQSQREVLDLLEIG
-393 RNQESPY
+393 RNQESLY
-400 DIKNSPVATFII
+400 DIKNSPVSTFII
-412 KSIGFSETE
+412 KSIGFAETE
-421 NFLKKAQEFFAGHI
+421 NFLKKAQDFFAGHI
-435 SSEEFLSYC
+435 ASEEFLSYSS
-444 APDVIE
+444 PDVIE

-459 FDSRKKAL
+459 FDSRKTAL

>member
-1 MELLAEQKRCLD
+1 MELLGEQKRCLD
-13 CLVSSIEQLGG
+13 GLVSSIEQLGG
-24 RVDIPKLEQ
+24 RVDIAKLEQ

-45 WRYFHTSEHIFEVG
+45 WRFFHTSEHIFEVG

-81 HGVSFNISSALC
+81 HGVSFNISSALS

-102 LVIRDETELPDDAMY
+102 LVIRDETELPADAMY
-117 QLVIRDETELPDD
+117 H
-130 AMYQLVASVFGF
+130 LVASVFGF
-142 ISGKTLSPFGG
+142 IPGKALSPFAG

-179 TACIEATIPFRPVS
+179 AACIEATIPFRPLS

-198 AIELLHERLVSA
+198 AIELLYQRLVSA
-210 NRDFNLAWSHA
+210 NRDFKLGWSDA
-221 EIVEIVKR
+221 QTVEIVKR

-241 ASRNPSNFLDNTWN
+241 ASPNSSNFLDNTWN
-255 LMPETNHELSNVNSY
+255 LMPETNHELGNANLY
-270 TVAGYRRSLQKMEGF
+270 TVAEYRRSLQKMEGF
-285 LNFLKPELV
+285 LKFLKPELV
-294 FQQFMQEPD
+294 FQQFRQEPD
-303 DETYANLIART
+303 DATYANLIART

-323 YLGVK
+323 YLGIK

-350 MMGELRAPGFKTSVL
+350 MMGELRAGSKTAVL
-365 EDYLPNKQ
+365 EDYLPKKQ
-373 IAYPL
+373 SAYPL
-378 ETQLEKEVLNLLAIG
+378 ESQLEREVLNLLAIG
-393 RNQESPY
+393 RNQESRY

-412 KSIGFSETE
+412 KSIGFAETE
-421 NFLKKAQEFFAGHI
+421 NFLKKAQDFFAGHI

-444 APDVIE
+444 SPDVID

-459 FDSRKKAL
+459 FDSRKMAL
-467 GKVKLVHQTVS
+467 GQVKLARQTVS